1 MTTNYII
8 QNMSIGTTGEN
19 SKMTRMG
26 CNKKVL
32 TFQVLSQRIILFSA
46 VLLIYIMMIFLG
58 GCAEKTVIVEKEE
71 QALWLL
77 AKSQYPKFND
87 DMLFE
92 DLVPAISKSL
102 EYLDRVPENREFR
115 FGLDVYDAGHLKNSL
130 IQFRDYILKEPDGK
144 NIDQF
149 ISENYR
155 VYVSIGGKETGNVLY
170 TGYYEPTL
178 HGSLSP
184 SSKYLHPVYGPP
196 EDLITIDLSD
206 FSTKFNGEK
215 IRGRWT
221 GKTVVPYYE
230 RKEIDFEQ
238 VLARNLKPLVYVD
251 DIVDLF
257 FLHVQGSGRVD
268 LIEGYPINLRYHT
281 ANGRPYV
288 SIGKYLIESGKIER
302 SDMSMQK
309 IKEYLQLHPEEINQ
323 VLSRNPSYVFFEIGS
338 IGPVG
343 ALGVALTPG
352 RSVAT
357 DRKVFPDAA
366 LTFIETQ
373 KPLIGLD
380 KQIHRWIDFSRF
392 ALNQD
397 TGGAITG
404 AGRADLFWGN
414 GEVAEIA
421 AGYMQH
427 PGNLY
432 FLVLK
437 PTDGR

>member
-1 MTTNYII
+1 
-8 QNMSIGTTGEN
+8 
-19 SKMTRMG
+19 MTRKIY
-26 CNKKVL
+26 NKKIL
-32 TFQVLSQRIILFSA
+32 TFQVVSQRIILFSA
-46 VLLIYIMMIFLG
+46 VLLVCIMMILLG
-58 GCAEKTVIVEKEE
+58 GCAEKKTVIVEKEE
-71 QALWLL
+71 PSLWLL
-77 AKSQYPKFND
+77 AQSQYPKFSD

-102 EYLDRVPENREFR
+102 EYLDKVPENRLFR
-115 FGLDVYDAGHLKNSL
+115 FGPDVYDAGHLKNSL
-130 IQFRDYILKEPDGK
+130 IQFRDYIQKEPDGK

-155 VYVSIGGKETGNVLY
+155 VYVSIGGKETGKVLY

-184 SSKYLHPVYGPP
+184 SSSYPHPVYGPP
-196 EDLITIDLSD
+196 EDLITIDLST
-206 FSTKFNGEK
+206 FSTKFEGEK

-221 GKTVVPYYE
+221 GQTVVPYYE
-230 RKEIDFEQ
+230 RREIDFEH

-251 DIVDLF
+251 NIVDLF

-268 LIEGYPINLRYHT
+268 LVEGYPINLRYHT

-309 IKEYLQLHPEEINQ
+309 IKEYLQLHPEETNQ
-323 VLSRNPSYVFFEIGS
+323 VLSQNPSYVFFEIGS

-343 ALGVALTPG
+343 ALGVTLTPG

-357 DRKVFPDAA
+357 DRRVFPDAA
-366 LTFIETQ
+366 LAFIETQ

-380 KQIHRWIDFSRF
+380 KQITRWIDLSRF
-392 ALNQD
+392 VLNQD

-414 GEVAEIA
+414 GEYAEIA

-437 PTDGR
+437 PTDDR